1 MATELQDPHDA
12 KKVPK
17 PLLEK
22 RRRERINQSLETLR
36 VLLLE
41 NTKNE
46 KLRNPKVEK
55 AEILESA
62 VHFLKG
68 ELEAGGRR
76 ARPAQP
82 ELGQQQQQEEEEGE
96 EAQAGAGPRLF
107 PRPPPPPLWRHQQ
120 TYREGMRSCL
130 LRVGHFIAAKS
141 RALEDSEGP
150 GPAAWLSPPGG
161 VGDTLLPVSTPRS
174 PGRAPWPGHLQPAVP
189 HPAPKRPKLGV
200 CSPPHGSHR
209 LPESTGFCPS
219 WQGSAGS
226 RETDR
231 TGAAPEG
238 PKEVAMPGQ
247 EVWRPWPQ

>member
-1 MATELQDPHDA
+1 LAPIVGPVVTGQKEIPARQL
-12 KKVPK
+12 VPK

-62 VHFLKG
+62 VHFLK
-68 ELEAGGRR
+68 
-76 ARPAQP
+76 
-82 ELGQQQQQEEEEGE
+82 EEEGE
-96 EAQAGAGPRLF
+96 EAQTGAGPRLL

-150 GPAAWLSPPGG
+150 GPAAWLS
-161 VGDTLLPVSTPRS
+161 TPRS

-200 CSPPHGSHR
+200 CTPPHGSHR
-209 LPESTGFCPS
+209 LPESTGFCPG